1 MSWSLLT
8 DEDVWSTPYA
18 TVVDAMERAL
28 VEHAAGTLAAPS
40 RWIVDVDDETGAR
53 LVFTAG
59 AAETAGVFGFRVYET
74 FPDRTDAHEQLVA
87 VWDGENGAF
96 RGLCVGHAVGVLR
109 TGGLGGVA
117 VDALAR
123 EDATTVGV
131 LGSGPQARAQLEAI
145 ATIRD
150 LDTAF
155 VYSPTAENRKS
166 FAATVDGKVDAAVE
180 AVADP
185 ETAVRSADVLVCATN
200 STEPVFEADWLDDG
214 AHVST
219 LGQKFEGSHELPLS
233 VAERADSLV
242 TDSLAQVESY
252 RRPFFVAS
260 DGLVELSSVL
270 DGRAEGRTNDDDVT
284 LYCSVGLAG
293 TEVVLADELLS
304 VPPHS

>member
-1 MSWSLLT
+1 MSWNLLT
-8 DEDVWSTPYA
+8 DEDVWSTPYT
-18 TVVDAMERAL
+18 TVVDAMNRAL
-28 VEHAAGTLAAPS
+28 VEHAAGTLVSPP
-40 RWIVDVDDETGAR
+40 RWTVDIDDETDAR

-59 AAETAGVFGFRVYET
+59 GAETAGVFGFRVYET

-87 VWDGENGAF
+87 VWDGESGAF

-123 EDATTVGV
+123 DDATTVGV

-145 ATIRD
+145 AVVRD
-150 LDTAF
+150 IDTARVF
-155 VYSPTAENRKS
+155 SPTIESRES
-166 FAATVDGKVDAAVE
+166 FAATVDGRLNAVVE

-185 ETAVRSADVLVCATN
+185 ETAVRGADVLVCATN

-214 AHVST
+214 THVST
-219 LGQKFEGSHELPLS
+219 LGPKYEGRHELPLA
-233 VAERADSLV
+233 VTEQADTLA

-252 RRPFFVAS
+252 PRPFFITP
-260 DGLVELSSVL
+260 GELVELSSIL
-270 DGRAEGRTNDDDVT
+270 DGRESGRTGDGDVT

-304 VPPHS
+304 ASSHG